1 MSMEK
6 TIIYLKAEQSSYVD
20 HETIHIGDIASVYC
34 GDKKKEEKI
43 RNIILYEFDE
53 NKEKEG
59 RIFLSILLVI
69 EKISEQIPCGEVR
82 NVGELDMV
90 VYYKSKNAENKKW
103 VQTAKILFIGA
114 TCFFGTGITV
124 MGYNN
129 DVDMA
134 KVFGQLYR
142 TFVGQK
148 PDGPTF
154 VELFYSIG
162 LALGVFLFFNH
173 VPGKKVTNVPTP
185 IQVQM
190 RLYEQDV
197 NQTFL
202 LGASRKGEEL
212 DVAGNSRNQ

>member
-1 MSMEK
+1 MGTNSENF
-6 TIIYLKAEQSSYVD
+6 IYRCHML
-20 HETIHIGDIASVYC
+20 
-34 GDKKKEEKI
+34 
-43 RNIILYEFDE
+43 
-53 NKEKEG
+53 
-59 RIFLSILLVI
+59 
-69 EKISEQIPCGEVR
+69 
-82 NVGELDMV
+82 
-90 VYYKSKNAENKKW
+90 
-103 VQTAKILFIGA
+103 
-114 TCFFGTGITV
+114 FGTGITV

-173 VPGKKVTNVPTP
+173 VPGKKVTNEPTP

>member
-114 TCFFGTGITV
+114 TCFFGTGIRKKMLCWILDCTWKIKPIT
-124 MGYNN
+124 MWIW
-129 DVDMA
+129 
-134 KVFGQLYR
+134 
-142 TFVGQK
+142 QK
-148 PDGPTF
+148 C
-154 VELFYSIG
+154 
-162 LALGVFLFFNH
+162 LGSCTEHLW
-173 VPGKKVTNVPTP
+173 G
-185 IQVQM
+185 
-190 RLYEQDV
+190 
-197 NQTFL
+197 
-202 LGASRKGEEL
+202 
-212 DVAGNSRNQ
+212 RNQMVLLLWNCFIP

>member
-1 MSMEK
+1 MWIMKRFILEILLLSIAGIRRRKRRLEILFCMSLMR
-6 TIIYLKAEQSSYVD
+6 T
-20 HETIHIGDIASVYC
+20 
-34 GDKKKEEKI
+34 KKKKDG
-43 RNIILYEFDE
+43 F
-53 NKEKEG
+53 
-59 RIFLSILLVI
+59 FFSILLVI

-173 VPGKKVTNVPTP
+173 VPGKKVTNEPTP

>member
-82 NVGELDMV
+82 NVGELD
-90 VYYKSKNAENKKW
+90 
-103 VQTAKILFIGA
+103 
-114 TCFFGTGITV
+114 TV

-173 VPGKKVTNVPTP
+173 VPGKKVTNEPTP

-212 DVAGNSRNQ
+212 DVAGNSRDQ

>member
-34 GDKKKEEKI
+34 GDKKKEEEI

-59 RIFLSILLVI
+59 RIFLSILFVI

-114 TCFFGTGITV
+114 TCFFGTGIQQRCGYGKSVWTV
-124 MGYNN
+124 IQNLCGAETRWSYFCGI
-129 DVDMA
+129 VLFHRTGIGSLF
-134 KVFGQLYR
+134 VF
-142 TFVGQK
+142 
-148 PDGPTF
+148 
-154 VELFYSIG
+154 
-162 LALGVFLFFNH
+162 
-173 VPGKKVTNVPTP
+173 
-185 IQVQM
+185 
-190 RLYEQDV
+190 
-197 NQTFL
+197 
-202 LGASRKGEEL
+202 
-212 DVAGNSRNQ
+212 

>member
-1 MSMEK
+1 M
-6 TIIYLKAEQSSYVD
+6 
-20 HETIHIGDIASVYC
+20 C
-34 GDKKKEEKI
+34 I
-43 RNIILYEFDE
+43 RD
-53 NKEKEG
+53 
-59 RIFLSILLVI
+59 R
-69 EKISEQIPCGEVR
+69 
-82 NVGELDMV
+82 
-90 VYYKSKNAENKKW
+90 
-103 VQTAKILFIGA
+103 
-114 TCFFGTGITV
+114 
-124 MGYNN
+124 
-129 DVDMA
+129 
-134 KVFGQLYR
+134 YR

-173 VPGKKVTNVPTP
+173 VPGKKVTNEPTP

-202 LGASRKGEEL
+202 LCASRKGEEL